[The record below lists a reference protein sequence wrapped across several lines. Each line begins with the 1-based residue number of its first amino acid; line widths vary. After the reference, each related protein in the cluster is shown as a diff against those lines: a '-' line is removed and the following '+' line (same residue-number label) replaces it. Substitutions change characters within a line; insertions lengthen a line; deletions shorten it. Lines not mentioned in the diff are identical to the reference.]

1 MGVCIPF
8 CNVADACQLPEPWPP
23 IGGSVTPPTP
33 ILNIV
38 CPVIPTSVIASTA
51 APFRITVNGTLFV
64 AGSTQGTF
72 DGTPMPSTVVSA
84 GQLWFEIDP
93 AAYAV
98 GPHTIGVTDGGV
110 VGATTCPFEI
120 TTALIRPTLTYVFP
134 DNIGTEDAV
143 RTGLKLTGLNF
154 DATSVVVL
162 DQKDCVTRLVSPTE
176 LSFDTY
182 APASNNTGS
191 GTYNLRVRNGGV
203 PEGYSVNTI
212 PFYVSRNP
220 RLWPGPTGTLTPA
233 TIPAG
238 SPGPVSVKVA
248 GYDLNGKTVATVDG
262 VMVPTTGQ
270 NGSIMFFDVDPS
282 TVAPGTVMQ
291 IGAVTGHQHPE
302 GHDNV
307 VIITP
312 PLTWPLTFT

>member
-1 MGVCIPF
+1 MAFCFDKCGNPSTPLPIPP
-8 CNVADACQLPEPWPP
+8 DPWNPGP
-23 IGGSVTPPTP
+23 VIPPTP
-33 ILNIV
+33 VLTLI
-38 CPVIPTSVIASTA
+38 CPVSPISAICGSAPLPVSANGSLITATTVPYLDGITALPVVTFSPTSLTFTVDPTNELTPRIAQISLRDGAETA
-51 APFRITVNGTLFV
+51 IA
-64 AGSTQGTF
+64 
-72 DGTPMPSTVVSA
+72 
-84 GQLWFEIDP
+84 
-93 AAYAV
+93 
-98 GPHTIGVTDGGV
+98 
-110 VGATTCPFEI
+110 TCPFEF
-120 TTALIRPTLTYVFP
+120 TSAVIRPTLTYVFP

-220 RLWPGPTGTLTPA
+220 KLWPGPTGTLTPA

-270 NGSIMFFDVDPS
+270 NGSIMFFEVDPS

-312 PLTWPLTFT
+312 PLTWPLSFT